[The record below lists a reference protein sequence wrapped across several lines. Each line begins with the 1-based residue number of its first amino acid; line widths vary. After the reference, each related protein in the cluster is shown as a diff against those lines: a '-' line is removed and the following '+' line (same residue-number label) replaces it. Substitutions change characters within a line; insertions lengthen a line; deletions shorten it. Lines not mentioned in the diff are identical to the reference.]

1 MRYPIKGKVA
11 TSTADEPNV
20 DKWIL
25 DQKHSKNDRIKK
37 NSLNGVLTTHTLNL
51 CFCFE
56 RRNIILKAVHL
67 ISAPATAVY
76 GFVRLNTDWQL

>member
-25 DQKHSKNDRIKK
+25 DQKHLKNERGLD
-37 NSLNGVLTTHTLNL
+37 HTYPKSVFFALKGA
-51 CFCFE
+51 
-56 RRNIILKAVHL
+56 IL
-67 ISAPATAVY
+67 S
-76 GFVRLNTDWQL
+76 